1 MYDEIRTERLIKEKF
16 GMDIDIM
23 QPIVKN
29 IPVSHTSHATLF
41 LNSKKQLFLFVQG
54 ESKLLLS
61 DIKKIVS
68 RMHLKAETF
77 IPPKN
82 NPNYFDNI
90 GRAKF
95 EEVFPGR
102 SSITA
107 SDILYYRTL
116 ASYNPALVSISEV
129 IGNEVYQ
136 FDNDATNK
144 WRPSVKFTY
153 RRIRT
158 S

>member
-1 MYDEIRTERLIKEKF
+1 MYDEITTEKLIKDRF
-16 GMDIDIM
+16 GVDIDIM
-23 QPIVKN
+23 QPIVRDV
-29 IPVSHTSHATLF
+29 PVGHMVRSTLF
-41 LNSKKQLFLFVQG
+41 LNQKKQLYLLVQG
-54 ESKLLLS
+54 ESKLTLG
-61 DIKKIVS
+61 DIKKIVAK
-68 RMHLKAETF
+68 MHLKAEVF
-77 IPPKN
+77 MPPKN
-82 NPNYFDNI
+82 NSNYFDDI

-95 EEVFPGR
+95 KEVFPGR
-102 SSITA
+102 ANITA

-116 ASYNPALVSISEV
+116 ALYNPALVLISEV

-136 FDNDATNK
+136 FDNDSHDK